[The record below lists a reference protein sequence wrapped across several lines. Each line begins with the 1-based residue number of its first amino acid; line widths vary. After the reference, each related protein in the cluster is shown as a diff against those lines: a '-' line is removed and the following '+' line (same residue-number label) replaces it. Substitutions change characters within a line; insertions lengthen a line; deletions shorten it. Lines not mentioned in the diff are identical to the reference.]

1 LDTICQKLILPLPF
15 QIAINQMPPVLIRIT
30 TVPLSLQKLIT
41 GQLPYM
47 RSKGFEP
54 LMVSAAGPESE
65 AVINEQESPLIEIG
79 LTRKITPVQDLKAL
93 WQFYKLC
100 KKHKPAIVHS
110 HTPKAG
116 IIGMLGAKLAGVP
129 VRLHTVAGLPLMETQ
144 GKTRQ
149 VLEAVEKMAYSCATK
164 VYPNSTVLKEFILE
178 NNFCA
183 PDKVKVIG
191 NGSSNGINT
200 AFFSREQLDE
210 TKLQELK
217 AQLGI
222 GPDDFVF
229 VFIGRLVKD
238 KGIQELVTAF
248 KKIQVSH
255 ANVKLLLVGPF
266 EQDLDPIDATILQEI
281 EKNHAILSVGFQHDV
296 RPYLAISQALSFPSY
311 REGFPNVPMQAG
323 CFGLPS
329 IVTNIN
335 GCNEIIRQGENGLI
349 VSPKSMEELYAAMLS
364 FITNKEKF
372 AYMQSQAR
380 QLIVDR
386 YEQTHFWELLLQE
399 YQDHLKQH
407 EAI

>member
-1 LDTICQKLILPLPF
+1 MTKIIF
-15 QIAINQMPPVLIRIT
+15 RIT

-54 LMVSAAGPESE
+54 VMVSAAGPESE
-65 AVINEQESPLIEIG
+65 AVVKEQESPLIEIG

-93 WQFYKLC
+93 WQFYRLC

-149 VLEAVEKMAYSCATK
+149 VLEGVEKLTYACATK
-164 VYPNSTVLKEFILE
+164 VYPNSTVLKEFILQSR
-178 NNFCA
+178 FCG
-183 PDKVKVIG
+183 PEKVKVIG

-200 AFFSREQLDE
+200 TFFSREQLE
-210 TKLQELK
+210 ASKVGKLK
-217 AQLGI
+217 TQLGI
-222 GPDDFVF
+222 APSDFVF

-248 KKIQVSH
+248 KKLQPEYPQ
-255 ANVKLLLVGPF
+255 VKLLLVGPF
-266 EQDLDPIDATILQEI
+266 EQHLDPIDDAILQEI
-281 EKNHAILSVGFQHDV
+281 ENNPAILSVGFQHDV
-296 RPYLAISQALSFPSY
+296 RPYLAISNALAFPSY

-323 CFGLPS
+323 CFHLPS
-329 IVTNIN
+329 IVTDIN

-349 VSPKSMEELYAAMLS
+349 VSAKSMEELYAAMLT
-364 FITNKEKF
+364 FITDKETF

-380 QLIVDR
+380 QMIVER

-399 YQDHLKQH
+399 YKDHLK
-407 EAI
+407 

>member
-1 LDTICQKLILPLPF
+1 
-15 QIAINQMPPVLIRIT
+15 MPVLIRIT
-30 TVPLSLQKLIT
+30 TVPLSLQKLIS

-54 LMVSAAGPESE
+54 VMVSAPGPEAK
-65 AVINEQESPLIEIG
+65 AVVEEQKSPLIEIG
-79 LTRKITPVQDLKAL
+79 MTRKITPVQDLKAL

-129 VRLHTVAGLPLMETQ
+129 VRLHTVAGLPLMETE

-149 VLEAVEKMAYSCATK
+149 VLEVVEKLTYACATK
-164 VYPNSTVLKEFILE
+164 VYPNSTVLKAFILQS
-178 NNFCA
+178 NFCG

-210 TKLQELK
+210 AKLQELRTR
-217 AQLGI
+217 LGI
-222 GPDDFVF
+222 DPGDFVF

-238 KGIQELVTAF
+238 KGIQELVQAF
-248 KKIQVSH
+248 VKLQHSH
-255 ANVKLLLVGPF
+255 PQAKLLLVGPF
-266 EQDLDPIDATILQEI
+266 EQDLDPITEEVLQEI
-281 EKNHAILSVGFQHDV
+281 EQNPAIFSVGFQHDV
-296 RPYLAISQALSFPSY
+296 RPYLAISQALAFPSY

-323 CFGLPS
+323 CLGLPS

-335 GCNEIIRQGENGLI
+335 GCNEIIRHGENGLI
-349 VSPKSMEELYAAMLS
+349 VPPKSLEELYAAMLT
-364 FITNKEKF
+364 FITDKESF
-372 AYMQSQAR
+372 ARMQSQAR

-399 YQDHLKQH
+399 YQDHLK
-407 EAI
+407 